1 MASARQ
7 GQWAMINKPKL
18 TLIIAV
24 LVLGFAA
31 PAFADCLESGA
42 AECGGGGYGY
52 SYGSYA
58 PTSRSGPGGFV
69 YERSPIN
76 RRFE

>member
-1 MASARQ
+1 
-7 GQWAMINKPKL
+7 MINKPEL
-18 TLIIAV
+18 TLITV

-42 AECGGGGYGY
+42 AECSGGGYGY
-52 SYGSYA
+52 GSYA
-58 PTSRSGPGGFV
+58 PASRSGPGGFA

>member
-1 MASARQ
+1 
-7 GQWAMINKPKL
+7 MINKAKL
-18 TLIIAV
+18 TLITAV

-31 PAFADCLESGA
+31 AAFADCLESGA
-42 AECGGGGYGY
+42 AECNGGGGYGY
-52 SYGSYA
+52 DSYA
-58 PTSRSGPGGFV
+58 PASRGRPGGFV

>member
-1 MASARQ
+1 
-7 GQWAMINKPKL
+7 MIRAKL
-18 TLIIAV
+18 TLITAV

-42 AECGGGGYGY
+42 AECGGGGGYG
-52 SYGSYA
+52 YGSYA
-58 PTSRSGPGGFV
+58 PTSRSGAGSFV